1 MLRFLVFHLKH
12 GSFSMSQV
20 VSEPTISAI
29 KTSAESQPNDG
40 LAEKRGGL
48 VDIDQRDGIHN
59 PDIELQSGPKIQPR
73 PSEFPNLAAEI
84 VCILICSI
92 GQFFFAFFLGN
103 VEINQLVLVNTFQI
117 PDSSTPWLIGSYL
130 LANGVSV
137 SVCGSLM
144 DLVPP
149 RPFLIGAFAWM
160 SIWTLI
166 GALTVSTSLHLRWA
180 MFLVVRVMQGLS
192 LGALV
197 SGAMSILGRLYTP
210 GLRKTRVFSLMA
222 CFPPI
227 GFALG
232 AIQGGAL
239 RNHQGWVFGT
249 TGQ

>member
-1 MLRFLVFHLKH
+1 MPQTTSEHRLSDCRIL
-12 GSFSMSQV
+12 SDDQV
-20 VSEPTISAI
+20 
-29 KTSAESQPNDG
+29 NNG
-40 LAEKRGGL
+40 LTEKRAT
-48 VDIDQRDGIHN
+48 VIDSSHPNR
-59 PDIELQSGPKIQPR
+59 PDDSDVEVQSSPRIQPR
-73 PSEFPNLAAEI
+73 PSEFPNLLAEV

-103 VEINQLVLVNTFQI
+103 VEINQLVLVNDFQI
-117 PDSSTPWLIGSYL
+117 SDSKTPWLIGSYL

-149 RPFLIGAFAWM
+149 RPFLVGAFAWM
-160 SIWTLI
+160 SIWTFI
-166 GALTVSTSLHLRWA
+166 GSLTVSASLHLRWA

-239 RNHQGWVFGT
+239 QNHQGWVFGT
-249 TGQ
+249 TG